1 MEWAVIFMAVE
12 KCQKDGEDPFYRNR
26 VCGIVILIREC
37 RDNNGIFNRR
47 RYMSLQFIIG
57 SSGSG
62 KSCYAYQNI
71 IEQAG
76 LHPDK
81 LYYVIVPEQFTMQT
95 QKTLVEMSPGR
106 GILNI
111 DILSFERLAYRVLE
125 EVGGD
130 SRALLEETGKSMVL
144 QKMVQQHGKDLSYL
158 GGQMRKAGYLDEV
171 KSILSEFMQ
180 YDIKDS
186 DIEEMIEDSADRTL
200 LQMKLKDVSVLYQ
213 AFTGYLKNHYMT
225 GEEVMDA
232 LEKALPFSEKMKNSV
247 LLLDGYT
254 GFTPIQ
260 MRVVGELLSVCEKVM
275 VTVTMD
281 AAENLTL
288 RGKPY
293 QLFYMSRQM
302 IHGLSELTRDIEDP
316 VLLNNVKRSRFAQ
329 APALK
334 FLEKNIFRYRKN
346 VYKQKQDEICM
357 FSAVSPLAEMKETAR
372 RIARLVR
379 EKGCRYGEIAVITGN
394 LEEYGSLAGQV
405 FREAGIPY
413 FIDEKH
419 TVLMNP
425 FVEYFR
431 AALEMAVQDFSYESV
446 FRYLRCGMSCV
457 TREEAD
463 LLENYVLALGI
474 RGFKRWDE
482 KWVRIYRGMPAES
495 IQELNEIRER
505 FAEETRELALN
516 FKGGR
521 KTVREYCMIL
531 YEFAVKSKVQQ
542 KLKAREKKFRDQG
555 DKAMEKEYAQIYG
568 IVMELLDSMVDILGE
583 EVVSRQDFR
592 QLLETGLTQA
602 KVALI
607 PPSMDQVLVGDMER
621 TRLKDIRALFFVGVN
636 EGNIP
641 KNTAGGGILTELDRE
656 FFQDQGIQLAPGPKE
671 LMNMQRFYLYLN
683 MTKPRELLCLSFC
696 QSDSQGKA
704 LGPAFL
710 INNIRDM
717 FPEMEVE
724 QCSEEQEAME
734 LLELPGISLDYLL
747 RGLAGEDYRE
757 NPVFQELYSWY
768 IESPQY
774 RTVVEELVKA
784 AFTQKPSDQIGKA
797 VAGILYGEI
806 SPYSATRLERYA
818 ACAFAHFLQ
827 YGLKVTE
834 RAEYEFRAMDMG
846 NVMHMALERF
856 AVEVRKEGLDWAEL
870 TEEERNQLIDSCLD
884 QVSADYGNTVLKS
897 SARNEYVIER
907 TRRILRR
914 TVWALQE
921 QLKHGDFRPEG
932 FEVIFGGGRIDRVD
946 IMEDAEKN
954 RVYVKVIDYKTGNT
968 SFDLLALYHGLQ
980 LQLMIY
986 LDGALQVEQKKYP
999 DKEIVPAGVFYYN
1012 VKDPMIQEKIHADVE
1027 SVSDQMLKKLKMN
1040 GLVQADDDV
1049 SFRIDNTLS
1058 SIPVSVNKDGNFSR
1072 RSSVASKKQFDAL
1085 GAYVRQ
1091 KICDIRESILDGN
1104 AAVEPYELGKKN
1116 ACTYC
1121 PYSTVCGFD
1130 RKIPGYEFHRLPSF
1144 SENDLWKKIVK
1155 EDE

>member
-1 MEWAVIFMAVE
+1 
-12 KCQKDGEDPFYRNR
+12 
-26 VCGIVILIREC
+26 
-37 RDNNGIFNRR
+37 
-47 RYMSLQFIIG
+47 MSLQFIIG

-76 LHPDK
+76 LHPDR

-95 QKTLVEMSPGR
+95 QKTLVEMSPGK

-130 SRALLEETGKSMVL
+130 SRTLLEETGKSMVL
-144 QKMVQQHGKDLSYL
+144 QKMVQQHGKELSYL

-213 AFTGYLKNHYMT
+213 AFTGYLKDHYMT

-232 LEKALPFSEKMKNSV
+232 LEKALPFSEKMKSSV

-281 AAENLTL
+281 AAENLAM

-302 IHGLSELTRDIEDP
+302 IHGLSELTRDIEEP
-316 VLLNNVKRSRFAQ
+316 VLLKNVKRSRFAQ
-329 APALK
+329 APALN

-346 VYKQKQDEICM
+346 VYKQKQDEISM

-457 TREEAD
+457 TGEEAD

-474 RGFKRWDE
+474 RGFRRWDE
-482 KWVRIYRGMPAES
+482 KWVRVYRGMPAES

-521 KTVREYCMIL
+521 KTVREYCTIL
-531 YEFAVKSKVQQ
+531 YEFAVKSKIQQ
-542 KLKAREKKFRDQG
+542 KLKAREKKFHDQG

-568 IVMELLDSMVDILGE
+568 IVMELLDSMVEILGE

-641 KNTAGGGILTELDRE
+641 KNTADGGILTELDRE

-717 FPEMEVE
+717 FPQMEVE
-724 QCSEEQEAME
+724 QCSGEQEPME

-774 RTVVEELVKA
+774 RTVVEKLVKA

-897 SARNEYVIER
+897 SARNEYMIER

-946 IMEDAEKN
+946 IMEEAEKN

-1058 SIPVSVNKDGNFSR
+1058 SIPVSVNKDGSFSR
-1072 RSSVASKKQFDAL
+1072 RSSVASRKQFDAL

-1144 SENDLWKKIVK
+1144 SESDLWKKIVK

>member
-1 MEWAVIFMAVE
+1 
-12 KCQKDGEDPFYRNR
+12 
-26 VCGIVILIREC
+26 
-37 RDNNGIFNRR
+37 
-47 RYMSLQFIIG
+47 MSLQFIIG
-57 SSGSG
+57 GSGSG

-76 LHPDK
+76 QHPEK
-81 LYYVIVPEQFTMQT
+81 FYYVIVPEQFTMQT
-95 QKTLVEMSPGR
+95 QKTLVEMSPGK

-130 SRALLEETGKSMVL
+130 SRTLLEETGKSMVL
-144 QKMVQQHGKDLSYL
+144 QKMVQQHGKELSYL
-158 GGQMRKAGYLDEV
+158 GGQMRKTGYLDEV

-180 YDIKDS
+180 YDIQDS
-186 DIEEMIEDSADRTL
+186 DVEEMIRDSADRTL

-213 AFTGYLKNHYMT
+213 AFKGYLKDHYMT

-232 LEKALPFSEKMKNSV
+232 LEKALPFSGKLKNSV

-260 MRVVGELLSVCEKVM
+260 MRVVGELLTVCEKVM

-281 AAENLTL
+281 AAESLTT

-302 IHGLSELTRDIEDP
+302 LHGLSGLTRDIEEP
-316 VLLNNVKRSRFAQ
+316 VLLKDVRKSRFAK
-329 APALK
+329 APALH

-346 VYKQKQDEICM
+346 VYKNSQDEICM
-357 FSAVSPLAEMKETAR
+357 FAAVNPLSEMEETAR

-379 EKGCRYGEIAVITGN
+379 KKGCRYGEIAVITGN
-394 LEEYGSLAGQV
+394 LEEYGKLARQV
-405 FREAGIPY
+405 FEESGIPY

-431 AALEMAVQDFSYESV
+431 AALEMAVQDFTYESV

-474 RGFKRWDE
+474 RGFKHWDE
-482 KWVRIYRGMPAES
+482 KWVRIYRGMPPES
-495 IQELNEIRER
+495 IQTLNEIREC
-505 FAEETRELALN
+505 FADETRELALS
-516 FKGGR
+516 FKGGK
-521 KTVREYCMIL
+521 KTVREYCTIL
-531 YEFAVKSKVQQ
+531 YEFAVKSQVQQ
-542 KLKAREKKFRDQG
+542 KLKDQEKKFRELG

-568 IVMELLDSMVDILGE
+568 IVMELLDSMVEILGD
-583 EVVSRQDFR
+583 EVVNRQDFR

-641 KNTAGGGILTELDRE
+641 KNTSGGGILTELDRE
-656 FFQDQGIQLAPGPKE
+656 FFEEKGVQLAPGPKE

-704 LGPAFL
+704 LSPAFL
-710 INNIRDM
+710 VNNIQDM
-717 FPEMEVE
+717 FPEMEIR
-724 QCSEEQEAME
+724 QCGDLNNPME
-734 LLELPGISLDYLL
+734 LLELPGISMDYFL
-747 RGLAGEDYRE
+747 RELSGEAYQQ

-768 IESPQY
+768 LESPVY
-774 RTVVEELVKA
+774 RTVVEKLVRA
-784 AFTQKPSDQIGKA
+784 AFSERPSDQIGKA

-846 NVMHMALERF
+846 NVMHMALEKF
-856 AVEVRKEGLDWAEL
+856 AVELRKEGLDWAEL

-884 QVSADYGNTVLKS
+884 QVSADYGNTILKS
-897 SARNEYVIER
+897 SARNEYMIER
-907 TRRILRR
+907 TRRILHR

-946 IMEDAEKN
+946 IMEEPEKN

-986 LDGALQVEQKKYP
+986 LDGALQVEQRKYP

-1027 SVSDQMLKKLKMN
+1027 SVSSQMLKKLKMN

-1058 SIPVSVNKDGNFSR
+1058 SIPVSVNKDGSFSR
-1072 RSSVASKKQFDAL
+1072 RSSVASRKQFDAL

-1121 PYSTVCGFD
+1121 AYSTVCGFD

-1144 SENDLWKKIVK
+1144 SESDLWKKIVK

>member
-1 MEWAVIFMAVE
+1 
-12 KCQKDGEDPFYRNR
+12 
-26 VCGIVILIREC
+26 
-37 RDNNGIFNRR
+37 
-47 RYMSLQFIIG
+47 MSLQFIIG
-57 SSGSG
+57 GSGSG

-76 LHPDK
+76 QHPEK

-95 QKTLVEMSPGR
+95 QKTLVEMSPGK

-130 SRALLEETGKSMVL
+130 SRTLLEETGKSMVL
-144 QKMVQQHGKDLSYL
+144 QKMVQQHGKELSYL
-158 GGQMRKAGYLDEV
+158 GGQMRKTGYLDEV

-180 YDIKDS
+180 YDIQDS
-186 DIEEMIEDSADRTL
+186 DVEEMIRDSADRTL

-213 AFTGYLKNHYMT
+213 AFKEYLQDHYMT

-232 LEKALPFSEKMKNSV
+232 LEKALPFSQKLKNSV

-260 MRVVGELLSVCEKVM
+260 MRVVGELLTVCEKVM

-281 AAENLTL
+281 AAESLTT

-302 IHGLSELTRDIEDP
+302 LHGLSGLTRDIEEP
-316 VLLNNVKRSRFAQ
+316 VLLKDVRKSRFAK
-329 APALK
+329 APALH

-346 VYKQKQDEICM
+346 VYKNSQDEICM
-357 FSAVSPLAEMKETAR
+357 FAAVNPLSEMEETAR

-394 LEEYGSLAGQV
+394 LEEYGKLARQV
-405 FREAGIPY
+405 FEESGIPY

-457 TREEAD
+457 IREEAD

-474 RGFKRWDE
+474 RGFKHWDE
-482 KWVRIYRGMPAES
+482 KWVRIYRGMPPES
-495 IQELNEIRER
+495 IQTLNEIRER
-505 FAEETRELALN
+505 FADETRELALS
-516 FKGGR
+516 FKGGK
-521 KTVREYCMIL
+521 KTVREYCTIL
-531 YEFAVKSKVQQ
+531 YEFAVKSQVQQ
-542 KLKAREKKFRDQG
+542 KLKDQEKKFRELG

-568 IVMELLDSMVDILGE
+568 IVMELLDSMVEILGD
-583 EVVSRQDFR
+583 EVVNRQDFR

-641 KNTAGGGILTELDRE
+641 KNTSGGGILTELDRE
-656 FFQDQGIQLAPGPKE
+656 FFEEKGVQLAPGPKE

-704 LGPAFL
+704 LSPAFL
-710 INNIRDM
+710 VNNIQDM
-717 FPEMEVE
+717 FPEMEIR
-724 QCSEEQEAME
+724 QCGDLNNPME
-734 LLELPGISLDYLL
+734 LLELPGISMDYFL
-747 RGLAGEDYRE
+747 RELSGEAYQQ

-768 IESPQY
+768 LESPVY
-774 RTVVEELVKA
+774 RTVVEKLVRA
-784 AFTQKPSDQIGKA
+784 AFSERPSDQIGKA

-846 NVMHMALERF
+846 NVMHMALEKF
-856 AVEVRKEGLDWAEL
+856 AVELRKEGLDWAEL
-870 TEEERNQLIDSCLD
+870 TEEERNQIIDSCLD
-884 QVSADYGNTVLKS
+884 QVSADYGNTILKS
-897 SARNEYVIER
+897 SARNEYMIER
-907 TRRILRR
+907 TRRILHR

-946 IMEDAEKN
+946 IMEEPEKN

-986 LDGALQVEQKKYP
+986 LDGALQVEQRKYP

-1027 SVSDQMLKKLKMN
+1027 SVSSQMLKKLKMN

-1058 SIPVSVNKDGNFSR
+1058 SIPVSVNKDGSFSR
-1072 RSSVASKKQFDAL
+1072 RSSVASRKQFDAL

-1104 AAVEPYELGKKN
+1104 ASVEPYELGKKN

-1121 PYSTVCGFD
+1121 AYSTVCGFD

-1144 SENDLWKKIVK
+1144 SESDLWKKIVK

>member
-1 MEWAVIFMAVE
+1 
-12 KCQKDGEDPFYRNR
+12 
-26 VCGIVILIREC
+26 
-37 RDNNGIFNRR
+37 
-47 RYMSLQFIIG
+47 MSLQFIIG
-57 SSGSG
+57 GSGSG

-76 LHPDK
+76 QHPEK

-95 QKTLVEMSPGR
+95 QKTLVEMSPGK

-130 SRALLEETGKSMVL
+130 SRTLLEETGKSMVL
-144 QKMVQQHGKDLSYL
+144 QKMVQQHGKELSYL
-158 GGQMRKAGYLDEV
+158 GGQMRKTGYLDEV

-180 YDIKDS
+180 YDIQDS
-186 DIEEMIEDSADRTL
+186 DVEEMIRDSADRTL

-213 AFTGYLKNHYMT
+213 AFKGYLKDHYMT

-232 LEKALPFSEKMKNSV
+232 LEKALPFSGKLKNSV

-260 MRVVGELLSVCEKVM
+260 MRVVGELLTVCEKVM

-281 AAENLTL
+281 AAESLTT

-302 IHGLSELTRDIEDP
+302 LHGLSGLTRDIEEP
-316 VLLNNVKRSRFAQ
+316 VLLKDVRKSRFAK
-329 APALK
+329 APALH

-346 VYKQKQDEICM
+346 VYRKNQDEICM
-357 FSAVSPLAEMKETAR
+357 FSSVNPLSEMEETAR

-379 EKGCRYGEIAVITGN
+379 KKGCRYGEIAVITGN
-394 LEEYGSLAGQV
+394 LEEYGKLARQV
-405 FREAGIPY
+405 FEESGIPY

-474 RGFKRWDE
+474 RGFKHWDE
-482 KWVRIYRGMPAES
+482 KWVRIYRGMPPES
-495 IQELNEIRER
+495 IQTLNEIRER
-505 FAEETRELALN
+505 FADETRELALS
-516 FKGGR
+516 FKGGK
-521 KTVREYCMIL
+521 KTVREYCTIL
-531 YEFAVKSKVQQ
+531 YEFAVKSQVQQ
-542 KLKAREKKFRDQG
+542 KLKDQEKKFRELG

-568 IVMELLDSMVDILGE
+568 IVMELLDSMVEILGD
-583 EVVSRQDFR
+583 EVVNRQDFR

-641 KNTAGGGILTELDRE
+641 KNTSGGGILTELDRE
-656 FFQDQGIQLAPGPKE
+656 FFEEKGVQLAPGPKE

-704 LGPAFL
+704 LSPAFL
-710 INNIRDM
+710 VNNIQDM
-717 FPEMEVE
+717 FPEMEIR
-724 QCSEEQEAME
+724 QCGDLNNPME
-734 LLELPGISLDYLL
+734 LLELPGISMDYFL
-747 RGLAGEDYRE
+747 RELSGEAYQQ

-768 IESPQY
+768 LESPVY
-774 RTVVEELVKA
+774 RTVVEKLVRA
-784 AFTQKPSDQIGKA
+784 AFSERPSDQIGKA

-846 NVMHMALERF
+846 NVMHMALEKF
-856 AVEVRKEGLDWAEL
+856 AVELRKEGLDWAEL

-884 QVSADYGNTVLKS
+884 QVSADYGNTILKS
-897 SARNEYVIER
+897 SARNEYMIER
-907 TRRILRR
+907 TRRILHR

-946 IMEDAEKN
+946 IMEEPEKN

-986 LDGALQVEQKKYP
+986 LDGALQVEQRKYP

-1027 SVSDQMLKKLKMN
+1027 SVSSQMLKKLKMN

-1058 SIPVSVNKDGNFSR
+1058 SIPVSVNKDGSFSR
-1072 RSSVASKKQFDAL
+1072 RSSVASRKQFDAL

-1121 PYSTVCGFD
+1121 AYSTVCGFD

-1144 SENDLWKKIVK
+1144 SESDLWKKIVK

>member
-1 MEWAVIFMAVE
+1 
-12 KCQKDGEDPFYRNR
+12 
-26 VCGIVILIREC
+26 
-37 RDNNGIFNRR
+37 
-47 RYMSLQFIIG
+47 MSLQFIIG
-57 SSGSG
+57 GSGSG

-76 LHPDK
+76 QHPEK

-95 QKTLVEMSPGR
+95 QKTLVEMSPGK

-130 SRALLEETGKSMVL
+130 SRTLLEETGKSMVL
-144 QKMVQQHGKDLSYL
+144 QKMVQQHGKELSYL
-158 GGQMRKAGYLDEV
+158 GGQMRKTGYLDEV

-180 YDIKDS
+180 YDIQDS
-186 DIEEMIEDSADRTL
+186 DVEEMIRDSADRTL

-213 AFTGYLKNHYMT
+213 AFKGYLQDHYMT

-232 LEKALPFSEKMKNSV
+232 LEKALPFSQKLKNSV

-260 MRVVGELLSVCEKVM
+260 MRVVGELLTVCEKVM

-281 AAENLTL
+281 AAESLTT

-302 IHGLSELTRDIEDP
+302 LHGLSGLTRDIEEP
-316 VLLNNVKRSRFAQ
+316 VLLKDVRKSRFAK
-329 APALK
+329 APALH

-346 VYKQKQDEICM
+346 VYRKKQDEICM
-357 FSAVSPLAEMKETAR
+357 FSAVNPLSEMEETAR

-394 LEEYGSLAGQV
+394 LEEYGNLARQV
-405 FREAGIPY
+405 FEESDIPY

-457 TREEAD
+457 IREEAD

-474 RGFKRWDE
+474 RGFKHWDE
-482 KWVRIYRGMPAES
+482 KWVRIYRGMPPES
-495 IQELNEIRER
+495 IQTLNEIRER
-505 FAEETRELALN
+505 FADETRELALS
-516 FKGGR
+516 FKGGK
-521 KTVREYCMIL
+521 KTVREYCTIL
-531 YEFAVKSKVQQ
+531 YEFAVKSRVQQ
-542 KLKAREKKFRDQG
+542 KLKDQEKKFRELG

-568 IVMELLDSMVDILGE
+568 IVMELLDSMVEILGD
-583 EVVSRQDFR
+583 EVVNRQDFR

-641 KNTAGGGILTELDRE
+641 KNTSGGGILTELDRE
-656 FFQDQGIQLAPGPKE
+656 FFEEKGVQLAPGPKE

-704 LGPAFL
+704 LSPAFL
-710 INNIRDM
+710 VNNIQDM
-717 FPEMEVE
+717 FPEMEIR
-724 QCSEEQEAME
+724 QCGDLNNPME
-734 LLELPGISLDYLL
+734 LLELPGISMDYFL
-747 RGLAGEDYRE
+747 RELSGEAYQQ

-768 IESPQY
+768 LESPVY
-774 RTVVEELVKA
+774 RTVVEKLVRA
-784 AFTQKPSDQIGKA
+784 AFSERPSDQIGKA

-846 NVMHMALERF
+846 NVMHMALEKF
-856 AVEVRKEGLDWAEL
+856 AVELRKEGLDWAEL

-884 QVSADYGNTVLKS
+884 QVSADYGNTILKS
-897 SARNEYVIER
+897 SARNEYMIER
-907 TRRILRR
+907 TRRILHR

-946 IMEDAEKN
+946 IMEEPEKN

-986 LDGALQVEQKKYP
+986 LDGALQVEQRKYP

-1027 SVSDQMLKKLKMN
+1027 SVSSQMLKKLKMN

-1058 SIPVSVNKDGNFSR
+1058 SIPVSVNKDGSFSR
-1072 RSSVASKKQFDAL
+1072 RSSVASRKQFDAL

-1121 PYSTVCGFD
+1121 AYSTVCGFD

-1144 SENDLWKKIVK
+1144 SESDLWKKIVK

>member
-1 MEWAVIFMAVE
+1 
-12 KCQKDGEDPFYRNR
+12 
-26 VCGIVILIREC
+26 
-37 RDNNGIFNRR
+37 
-47 RYMSLQFIIG
+47 MSLQFIIG
-57 SSGSG
+57 GSGSG

-76 LHPDK
+76 QHPEK
-81 LYYVIVPEQFTMQT
+81 FYYVIVPEQFTMQT
-95 QKTLVEMSPGR
+95 QKTLVEMSPGK

-130 SRALLEETGKSMVL
+130 SRTLLEETGKSMVL
-144 QKMVQQHGKDLSYL
+144 QKMVQQHGKELSYL
-158 GGQMRKAGYLDEV
+158 GGQMRKTGYLDEV

-180 YDIKDS
+180 YDIQDS
-186 DIEEMIEDSADRTL
+186 DVEEMIRDSADRTL

-213 AFTGYLKNHYMT
+213 AFKEYLQDHYMT

-232 LEKALPFSEKMKNSV
+232 LEKALPFSQKLKNSV

-260 MRVVGELLSVCEKVM
+260 MRVVGELLTVCEKVM

-281 AAENLTL
+281 AAESLTT

-302 IHGLSELTRDIEDP
+302 LHGLSGLTRDIEEP
-316 VLLNNVKRSRFAQ
+316 VLLKDVRKSRFAK
-329 APALK
+329 APALH

-346 VYKQKQDEICM
+346 VYRRKQDEICM
-357 FSAVSPLAEMKETAR
+357 FSAVNPLSEMEETAR

-394 LEEYGSLAGQV
+394 LEEYGNLARQV
-405 FREAGIPY
+405 FEESDIPY

-431 AALEMAVQDFSYESV
+431 AALEMAVQDFTYESV

-474 RGFKRWDE
+474 RGFKHWDE
-482 KWVRIYRGMPAES
+482 KWVRIYRGMPPES
-495 IQELNEIRER
+495 IQTLNEIRER
-505 FAEETRELALN
+505 FADETRELALS
-516 FKGGR
+516 FKGGK
-521 KTVREYCMIL
+521 KTVREYCTIL
-531 YEFAVKSKVQQ
+531 YEFAVKSQVQQ
-542 KLKAREKKFRDQG
+542 KLKDQEKKFRELG

-568 IVMELLDSMVDILGE
+568 IVMELLDSMVEILGD
-583 EVVSRQDFR
+583 EVVNRQDFW

-641 KNTAGGGILTELDRE
+641 KNTSGGGILTELDRE
-656 FFQDQGIQLAPGPKE
+656 FFEEKGVQLAPGPKE

-704 LGPAFL
+704 LSPAFL
-710 INNIRDM
+710 VNNIQDM
-717 FPEMEVE
+717 FPEMEIR
-724 QCSEEQEAME
+724 QCGDLNNPME
-734 LLELPGISLDYLL
+734 LLELPGISMDYFL
-747 RGLAGEDYRE
+747 RELSGEAYQQ

-768 IESPQY
+768 LESPVY
-774 RTVVEELVKA
+774 RTVVEKLVRA
-784 AFTQKPSDQIGKA
+784 AFSERPSDQIGKT

-846 NVMHMALERF
+846 NVMHMALEKF
-856 AVEVRKEGLDWAEL
+856 AVELRKEGLDWAEL

-884 QVSADYGNTVLKS
+884 QVSADYGNTILKS
-897 SARNEYVIER
+897 SARNEYMIER
-907 TRRILRR
+907 TRRILHR

-946 IMEDAEKN
+946 IMEEPEKN

-986 LDGALQVEQKKYP
+986 LDGALQVEQRKYP

-1027 SVSDQMLKKLKMN
+1027 SVSSQMLKKLKMN

-1058 SIPVSVNKDGNFSR
+1058 SIPVSVNKDGSFSR
-1072 RSSVASKKQFDAL
+1072 RSSVASRKQFDAL

-1121 PYSTVCGFD
+1121 AYSTVCGFD

-1144 SENDLWKKIVK
+1144 SESDLWKKIVK

>member
-1 MEWAVIFMAVE
+1 
-12 KCQKDGEDPFYRNR
+12 
-26 VCGIVILIREC
+26 
-37 RDNNGIFNRR
+37 
-47 RYMSLQFIIG
+47 MSLQFIIG

-76 LHPDK
+76 MHPDR

-95 QKTLVEMSPGR
+95 QKTLVEMSPGK

-130 SRALLEETGKSMVL
+130 SRTLLEETGKSMVL
-144 QKMVQQHGKDLSYL
+144 QKMVQQHGKELSYL

-213 AFTGYLKNHYMT
+213 AFTGYLKDHYMT

-232 LEKALPFSEKMKNSV
+232 LEKALPFSEKMKSSV

-281 AAENLTL
+281 AAENLAM

-316 VLLNNVKRSRFAQ
+316 VLLNNVKRSRFVQ
-329 APALK
+329 TPALN

-346 VYKQKQDEICM
+346 VYKQKQDEISM

-457 TREEAD
+457 TGEEAD

-474 RGFKRWDE
+474 RGFRRWDE

-521 KTVREYCMIL
+521 KTVREYCTIL
-531 YEFAVKSKVQQ
+531 YEFAVKSQVQQ
-542 KLKAREKKFRDQG
+542 KLKAREKKFHDQG

-568 IVMELLDSMVDILGE
+568 IVMELLDSMVEILGE

-717 FPEMEVE
+717 FPQMEVE
-724 QCSEEQEAME
+724 QCSGEQEPME

-774 RTVVEELVKA
+774 RTVVEKLVKA

-897 SARNEYVIER
+897 SARNEYMIER

-946 IMEDAEKN
+946 IMEEAEKN

-1058 SIPVSVNKDGNFSR
+1058 SIPVSVNKDGSFSR
-1072 RSSVASKKQFDAL
+1072 RSSVASRKQFDAL

-1144 SENDLWKKIVK
+1144 SESDLWKKIVK

>member
-1 MEWAVIFMAVE
+1 M
-12 KCQKDGEDPFYRNR
+12 
-26 VCGIVILIREC
+26 
-37 RDNNGIFNRR
+37 
-47 RYMSLQFIIG
+47 
-57 SSGSG
+57 
-62 KSCYAYQNI
+62 
-71 IEQAG
+71 
-76 LHPDK
+76 
-81 LYYVIVPEQFTMQT
+81 
-95 QKTLVEMSPGR
+95 
-106 GILNI
+106 
-111 DILSFERLAYRVLE
+111 
-125 EVGGD
+125 
-130 SRALLEETGKSMVL
+130 
-144 QKMVQQHGKDLSYL
+144 
-158 GGQMRKAGYLDEV
+158 
-171 KSILSEFMQ
+171 
-180 YDIKDS
+180 
-186 DIEEMIEDSADRTL
+186 
-200 LQMKLKDVSVLYQ
+200 
-213 AFTGYLKNHYMT
+213 
-225 GEEVMDA
+225 
-232 LEKALPFSEKMKNSV
+232 
-247 LLLDGYT
+247 
-254 GFTPIQ
+254 
-260 MRVVGELLSVCEKVM
+260 
-275 VTVTMD
+275 
-281 AAENLTL
+281 
-288 RGKPY
+288 
-293 QLFYMSRQM
+293 
-302 IHGLSELTRDIEDP
+302 
-316 VLLNNVKRSRFAQ
+316 
-329 APALK
+329 
-334 FLEKNIFRYRKN
+334 
-346 VYKQKQDEICM
+346 
-357 FSAVSPLAEMKETAR
+357 SPLAEMKETAR

-394 LEEYGSLAGQV
+394 LEEYGSLAVQV

-446 FRYLRCGMSCV
+446 FRYLRCSMSCV

-505 FAEETRELALN
+505 LAEETRELALN

-521 KTVREYCMIL
+521 KTVREYCTIL

-568 IVMELLDSMVDILGE
+568 IVMELLDSMVEILGE

-774 RTVVEELVKA
+774 RTVVEGLVKA

-897 SARNEYVIER
+897 SARNEYMIER

-946 IMEDAEKN
+946 IMEDTEKN

-1058 SIPVSVNKDGNFSR
+1058 SIPVSVNKDGSFSR
-1072 RSSVASKKQFDAL
+1072 RSSVASRKQFDAL

-1144 SENDLWKKIVK
+1144 SESDLWKKIVK

>member
-1 MEWAVIFMAVE
+1 
-12 KCQKDGEDPFYRNR
+12 
-26 VCGIVILIREC
+26 
-37 RDNNGIFNRR
+37 
-47 RYMSLQFIIG
+47 MSLQFIIG

-76 LHPDK
+76 QHPDR

-95 QKTLVEMSPGR
+95 QKTLVEMSPGK

-144 QKMVQQHGKDLSYL
+144 QKMVQQHAKDLSYL

-213 AFTGYLKNHYMT
+213 AFTGYLKDHYMT

-281 AAENLTL
+281 AAENLTT

-302 IHGLSELTRDIEDP
+302 IHGLSELTRDIEEP
-316 VLLNNVKRSRFAQ
+316 VLLKNVKRSRFAQ
-329 APALK
+329 APALH

-357 FSAVSPLAEMKETAR
+357 FSAVSPLAEMEETAR

-394 LEEYGSLAGQV
+394 LEEYGSLARQV
-405 FREAGIPY
+405 FGQAGIPY

-474 RGFKRWDE
+474 RGFKHWDE
-482 KWVRIYRGMPAES
+482 KWVRIYRGMPAER

-505 FAEETRELALN
+505 FAEETRELALS

-521 KTVREYCMIL
+521 KTVREYCTIL
-531 YEFAVKSKVQQ
+531 YEFAVKSQVQQ
-542 KLKAREKKFRDQG
+542 KLKAQERKFHDRG

-568 IVMELLDSMVDILGE
+568 IVMELLDSMVEILGE
-583 EVVSRQDFR
+583 ETVSRQDFH

-724 QCSEEQEAME
+724 QCSAGQEPME
-734 LLELPGISLDYLL
+734 LLELPGISLDYFL

-768 IESPQY
+768 LESPEY
-774 RTVVEELVKA
+774 RTVVESFVKA
-784 AFTQKPSDQIGKA
+784 AFTQRPSDQIGKA

-834 RAEYEFRAMDMG
+834 RAEYEFKAMDMG

-897 SARNEYVIER
+897 SARNEYMIER

-946 IMEDAEKN
+946 IMEETEKN

-1012 VKDPMIQEKIHADVE
+1012 VKDPMIQEKIHADME

-1058 SIPVSVNKDGNFSR
+1058 SIPVSVNKDGSFSR
-1072 RSSVASKKQFDAL
+1072 RSSVASRKQFDAL
-1085 GAYVRQ
+1085 GSYVRR

-1104 AAVEPYELGKKN
+1104 AAVGPYELGKKN

-1144 SENDLWKKIVK
+1144 SESDLWKKIVK